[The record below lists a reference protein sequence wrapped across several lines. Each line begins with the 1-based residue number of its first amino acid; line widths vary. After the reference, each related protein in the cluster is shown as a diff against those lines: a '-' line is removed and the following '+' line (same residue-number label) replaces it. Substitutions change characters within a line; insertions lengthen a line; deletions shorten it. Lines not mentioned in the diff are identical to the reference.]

1 MTGLDDV
8 VLVLLWCS
16 LVINCQL
23 TFPDR
28 TSLTTCFPYSY
39 SRQAARTSLSW
50 SVELVLCWSVCS
62 WLMMWIANGLS
73 SNRVKKSNT
82 VVVGGLLHA
91 CVILPLSTFSSTLIF
106 PCVHPS
112 CNMTID
118 HGMAWWGAP
127 HAYTRVTCMIKKYRT
142 SSFSQGYKIL
152 LFHLHT

>member
-8 VLVLLWCS
+8 VMVLLWCS

-23 TFPDR
+23 PFPDR
-28 TSLTTCFPYSY
+28 TSLTTCFLYYY

-82 VVVGGLLHA
+82 VVVGGIYTHVPFSHFPPSPLLQFFHVSIHHA
-91 CVILPLSTFSSTLIF
+91 TWPLI
-106 PCVHPS
+106 
-112 CNMTID
+112 
-118 HGMAWWGAP
+118 MAWHDDG
-127 HAYTRVTCMIKKYRT
+127 HAYTQAMHSKEVPYKY
-142 SSFSQGYKIL
+142 
-152 LFHLHT
+152 